1 MANFISNIIEIESS
15 PERVFSFFEK
25 LPNLGIIMPEQVE
38 NWKSN
43 DEECSFFI
51 KNLGD
56 LGLKKGKVDSSEQ
69 IRFSSSE
76 SSRVKFDL
84 IFHLIP
90 SGNEKYKTSFEVLA
104 EMNSLIEIMAK
115 RPLTN
120 FVNLLITNL
129 QNQLKYNTIIN

>member
-1 MANFISNIIEIESS
+1 MANFISNIIEIETSV
-15 PERVFSFFEK
+15 EQVFSFLEI
-25 LPNLGIIMPEQVE
+25 LPNLGTIMPDQIE

-56 LGLKKGKVDSSEQ
+56 LGLKKGKFISSEQ
-69 IRFSSSE
+69 IRFPSSE
-76 SSRVKFDL
+76 NSRVKFDL

-90 SGNEKYKTSFEVLA
+90 SDNDKYKTSFEVMA
-104 EMNSLIEIMAK
+104 EMNPLVEMMAK

-120 FVNLLITNL
+120 FVNLLITKL
-129 QNQLKYNTIIN
+129 QNKL

>member
-15 PERVFSFFEK
+15 PEHVFSFLKK
-25 LPNLGIIMPEQVE
+25 LPNLRAIMPDQIE

-43 DEECSFFI
+43 EEECSFFI

-69 IRFSSSE
+69 IRFPSSE
-76 SSRVKFDL
+76 NSKVKFDL
-84 IFHLIP
+84 IFHQIP
-90 SGNEKYKTSFEVLA
+90 SDNEKYKTSFEVVA
-104 EMNSLIEIMAK
+104 EMNSLVEMMAK

-120 FVNLLITNL
+120 FVNLLNTNL
-129 QNQLKYNTIIN
+129 QNQL